1 MKKSNVKRLQKI
13 FIMVTVLQFIISCSV
28 QVTGPDTIIGNIY
41 REYNNLPADT
51 FIGINSMGRAY
62 GANKFTFFN
71 LDSNK
76 IISSSDSN
84 SNKWDIAFKGTT
96 MILNGGTSGP
106 GKVSGFLQIGIYDTT
121 VNLPKDSTFYVDN
134 GINLALSKYNR
145 FYNYN
150 SIKFTVSPK
159 PGVFFII
166 RTNQNSLCKLQIYS
180 LYKNKIDLTNPTLF
194 ATYGANDLFSISNY
208 YSFQF
213 QLVTNGGTT
222 WPSGGTLN

>member
-1 MKKSNVKRLQKI
+1 MKKTNVIRFLKI
-13 FIMVTVLQFIISCSV
+13 SCVLTVAQLIISCAASISFLDP
-28 QVTGPDTIIGNIY
+28 TTIIGNIY

-51 FIGINSMGRAY
+51 FVGLNGMGIPY
-62 GANKFTFFN
+62 GAGKYTFFS

-96 MILNGGTSGP
+96 IILNGGSSGP
-106 GKVSGFLQIGIYDTT
+106 GNVSGFLQVGIYDSTL
-121 VNLPKDSTFYVDN
+121 NLPKDSTFYVDN
-134 GINLALSKYNR
+134 GNTSLALSKNTKFYTYNP
-145 FYNYN
+145 
-150 SIKFTVSPK
+150 IKFTVSPK

-166 RTNQNSLCKLQIYS
+166 KTNQKSLCKLQVYS

-194 ATYGANDLFSISNY
+194 ATYGPADLYSISNY

-213 QLVTNGGTT
+213 QLVTNGGTV
-222 WPSGGTLN
+222 WLK